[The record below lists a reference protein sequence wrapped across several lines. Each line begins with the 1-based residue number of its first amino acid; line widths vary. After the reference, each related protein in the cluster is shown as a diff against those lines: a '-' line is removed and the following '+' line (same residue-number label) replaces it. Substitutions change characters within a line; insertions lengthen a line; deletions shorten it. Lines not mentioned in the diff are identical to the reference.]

1 MLSYLCLGDRWRENS
16 RALRPSRCITILF
29 GPRKLNKRFA
39 ISSVK
44 LLTPSITVVTMKR
57 RLGIIKRTFVSAISG
72 FSDGELMTRAA
83 ALAFY
88 SALSFAPLLIL
99 LVWVLSAL
107 HSSWQHD
114 LAHSLTSVIGKDA
127 ADAVTDVIDNAKSR
141 PHVGNV
147 AGIVGIVV
155 MLFTASAVFAQLQA
169 TLNRVWRVRAK
180 PGAAVSAWL
189 RARAHA
195 FALLVGLAFMLIV
208 SFVLSGFI
216 HLVVPRH
223 TLAWQVSENV
233 VSLLILILAFGAM
246 YKVLPDAKID
256 WLDAFNGAVLTAV
269 LFLAGKFAIGF
280 YIDHSSAEGAY
291 GPAGAF
297 VVVLTWVYYSSIIV
311 LVGAELTRAIADA
324 RGKPIQP
331 DDHAVV
337 MDDASLGIPLKHE
350 DTKRSDDLNR

>member
-1 MLSYLCLGDRWRENS
+1 LVNLYPQLAATWPIVSLWR
-16 RALRPSRCITILF
+16 LD
-29 GPRKLNKRFA
+29 KRLA
-39 ISSVK
+39 IPSVK
-44 LLTPSITVVTMKR
+44 LFTPSITVVTMKR

-107 HSSWQHD
+107 NSSWQRD
-114 LAHSLTSVIGKDA
+114 LTHSLTSVIGKGA
-127 ADAVTDVIDNAKSR
+127 TDAVTNVINNAKSR
-141 PHVGNV
+141 PHIGNV
-147 AGIVGIVV
+147 AGIVGLVV

-169 TLNRVWRVRAK
+169 TLNQVWRVREK

-189 RARAHA
+189 RTRAHA

-208 SFVLSGFI
+208 SFVVSGFI

-269 LFLAGKFAIGF
+269 LFLGGKFAIGF
-280 YIDHSSAEGAY
+280 YIDNSSTMGVY

-331 DDHAVV
+331 NNHAVV
-337 MDDASLGIPLKHE
+337 IDDVSQGFAPTHE
-350 DTKRSDDLNR
+350 DAKRQDDMYR

>member
-1 MLSYLCLGDRWRENS
+1 M
-16 RALRPSRCITILF
+16 P
-29 GPRKLNKRFA
+29 
-39 ISSVK
+39 SVK
-44 LLTPSITVVTMKR
+44 LVTPSITIVAMKR
-57 RLGIIKRTFVSAISG
+57 RLGIIRRTFVSAISG

-99 LVWVLSAL
+99 LVWVLSML
-107 HSSWQHD
+107 HSAWQRD
-114 LAHSLTSVIGKDA
+114 LAHSLTSVIGKAA
-127 ADAVTDVIDNAKSR
+127 ADAVTNVIDNAKSR
-141 PHVGNV
+141 PHIGNV
-147 AGIVGIVV
+147 AGIVGLIV

-169 TLNRVWRVRAK
+169 TLNRVWRVRTK

-208 SFVLSGFI
+208 SFVVSGVI

-223 TLAWQVSENV
+223 TMAWQVSENV
-233 VSLLILILAFGAM
+233 VSLLILVLAFGAM

-269 LFLAGKFAIGF
+269 LFMAGKFGIGF
-280 YIDHSSAEGAY
+280 YVDHSSAEGAY

-311 LVGAELTRAIADA
+311 LVGAELTRALADA

-337 MDDASLGIPLKHE
+337 IDDAPQGFSPKHE
-350 DTKRSDDLNR
+350 NVKRDGDLYR